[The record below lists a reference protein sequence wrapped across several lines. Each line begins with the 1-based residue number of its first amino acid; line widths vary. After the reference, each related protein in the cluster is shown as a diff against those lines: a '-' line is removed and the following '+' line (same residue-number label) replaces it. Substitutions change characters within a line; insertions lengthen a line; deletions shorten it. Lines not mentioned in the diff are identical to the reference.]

1 MRATVTLPPGAAANG
16 RGELVLG
23 FRLEALDLAPDG
35 LPAEVE
41 LVEEIGADAYV
52 FCVAEVAG
60 EATKLVAR
68 ADFET
73 PPARGA
79 RRAEAS
85 IGRGASLRPGN
96 GRADRGRVSR
106 PGARFSRRDPWTQP
120 EALARLVGH
129 AEEYERVAAEIARR
143 DPAVVRLVGHGSSD
157 AAASYGVYALGVL
170 PNLTALRD
178 SISLTVYYDAPV
190 PVGDSVVIALSQS
203 GQTPDVVEYVS
214 RMRARGAYT
223 VAVTND
229 PRSALA
235 AVAEATLPLA
245 AGSER
250 AVAASKT
257 YMNQLGALALLAGG
271 AAGRGRRT
279 LEGLRRVADQLAAS
293 SNPSSSS
300 PARRHP
306 RSRTSRGC
314 S

>member
-1 MRATVTLPPGAAANG
+1 M
-16 RGELVLG
+16 
-23 FRLEALDLAPDG
+23 
-35 LPAEVE
+35 
-41 LVEEIGADAYV
+41 
-52 FCVAEVAG
+52 
-60 EATKLVAR
+60 
-68 ADFET
+68 
-73 PPARGA
+73 
-79 RRAEAS
+79 
-85 IGRGASLRPGN
+85 
-96 GRADRGRVSR
+96 
-106 PGARFSRRDPWTQP
+106 
-120 EALARLVGH
+120 
-129 AEEYERVAAEIARR
+129 AAEIARR
-143 DPAVVRLVGHGSSD
+143 DPAVVRLVGHGSFD

-279 LEGLRRVADQLAAS
+279 LDGLRRVADQLAAS

-306 RSRTSRGC
+306 RSRTSREC